1 MIRSRLRRPTS
12 KSSTAVLWP
21 RMARPVEKLALEVVL
36 PTPPLPDVTTIILAT
51 NNPFQISLE
60 LCSLRAVH
68 GSDRIDRVY
77 IDSVSS
83 QTYLRR
89 SARHFHRE
97 TILERAVHAGD
108 RHQFRLHGQRKDAR
122 LGIARGAGQR
132 AAIQRGIHMD
142 AAVGVSLGGASSR
155 VLPLSRLKPCARM
168 ASCISAG
175 ALRTATAFKRYFFSR
190 ATREAQSTGMPPGGK
205 SATSSTARSSSKKS
219 ATPPVMSR
227 KAASSACVSALCTMA
242 ETATT
247 VEILISIGFCDGLLD
262 INIYQSETAAGQ
274 MFRTATM
281 GAVNFLHSTAKK
293 SASGAWRVL
302 FRRATPTSCQKTR
315 AAPRKTA
322 APPQEQLRMRPDGAE
337 LDQAARIWRAAAT
350 ILRNAASVSVQP
362 RVFKPQSGFTH
373 KLAGGTT
380 ALAFCSKRTMSTVEG
395 ARGEWMSYTP
405 GPISF

>member
-1 MIRSRLRRPTS
+1 MR
-12 KSSTAVLWP
+12 WP
-21 RMARPVEKLALEVVL
+21 ARTGVSITITCASA
-36 PTPPLPDVTTIILAT
+36 PDWA
-51 NNPFQISLE
+51 
-60 LCSLRAVH
+60 
-68 GSDRIDRVY
+68 
-77 IDSVSS
+77 
-83 QTYLRR
+83 
-89 SARHFHRE
+89 
-97 TILERAVHAGD
+97 
-108 RHQFRLHGQRKDAR
+108 
-122 LGIARGAGQR
+122 
-132 AAIQRGIHMD
+132 
-142 AAVGVSLGGASSR
+142 AAVAVSLGPSLGGASSR

-175 ALRTATAFKRYFFSR
+175 ALRTATAFKRYFFSS
-190 ATREAQSTGMPPGGK
+190 ATRAAQSMGTLPGGK
-205 SATSSTARSSSKKS
+205 AATSSTARSSSKKS

-274 MFRTATM
+274 MFRTATR
-281 GAVNFLHSTAKK
+281 GAVNLLHTTEKK